1 MRSYLNGHGDAEKLV
16 HDFFARRHIDNDRD
30 LADLAGRPWMPS
42 ADGSR
47 WEALFSRLFNAC
59 EDLDMFPDSEE
70 KATLFWIDERTFRK
84 QIAALLPEFESFTST
99 STQ

>member
-1 MRSYLNGHGDAEKLV
+1 MRSYLIGDDDAEKLV
-16 HDFFARRHIDNDRD
+16 HAFFDRRLIDINHDWAVLGD
-30 LADLAGRPWMPS
+30 QPWAPS

-70 KATLFWIDERTFRK
+70 KATPNWIDEPTFRK
-84 QIAALLPEFESFTST
+84 QIAGILLEFESFTC
-99 STQ
+99 QQ